1 MFYAALDIT
10 AVNKEGVTAKMLIDM
25 YIKFVHLRSLHGT
38 FTFKIR
44 VQNWTVYHRTY
55 TVNLN
60 LLREK

>member
-38 FTFKIR
+38 FTFKIKF
-44 VQNWTVYHRTY
+44 QNWTVK
-55 TVNLN
+55 NLPSY
-60 LLREK
+60 LYSKSELT

>member
-44 VQNWTVYHRTY
+44 VQNWTVK
-55 TVNLN
+55 NLPSY
-60 LLREK
+60 LYSKSELT